1 MCKHFHFLEAICFIL
16 IPGVNP
22 VIPARVVL
30 DPDAELRIRVSGQNR
45 FFRREG
51 SGFIHNHLKSL
62 VNEFLY
68 RLTKISVE

>member
-1 MCKHFHFLEAICFIL
+1 MCKHFHLLEAICFIL

-51 SGFIHNHLKSL
+51 SGLI
-62 VNEFLY
+62 
-68 RLTKISVE
+68 I